1 MSCLGEIR
9 YFGICRRVGQP
20 TLCRRGH
27 RRCGVADSG
36 RWRQHDRMN
45 NDTHSNS
52 CEDHA
57 ELRTPES
64 LLSQYFGFE
73 SFRTRQAEIIR
84 HVGGGKHAMVVMP
97 TGMGKSLCYQIPA
110 LRLKAGD
117 QGLVLVLSPL
127 IALMQDQVNAL
138 RSRGIDAALINSSLD
153 REQRT
158 QRYAEVAEGKYRLLY
173 VTPER
178 FRKPE
183 FREVL
188 RNRHVSLL
196 AVDEAHCVSQW
207 GHDFRPDYS
216 RLAEIREWL
225 HGPTTIA
232 LTATATAE
240 CRADI
245 YRQLG
250 IPADEIQLFHE
261 GIDRPNL
268 KLDVREVWGDADK
281 IEVIDSTLKED
292 EYRTGSVIIYFS
304 LIKTLER
311 FSDAMLSRG
320 IDHVNYHGD
329 LPRDKRRR
337 IQNAFMSGKVDVV
350 LATNA
355 FGMGVDKEDIRIVMH
370 AETPGSVESYYQ
382 EIGRAGRDGNPS
394 LCRWLYDQNDLMTQM
409 QFIEWANPDADFY
422 SRVITLMT
430 EHPEEC
436 RGFGLDWMN
445 DRLQR
450 VSRHDHRLATAISM
464 LDRQGVIAGAR
475 PPECFEIIATPPDMF
490 RDDEFLAE
498 KKRRDQERLYGMVE
512 LASEQE
518 DRKAFLNR
526 YFLGSSGD
534 HS

>member
-1 MSCLGEIR
+1 
-9 YFGICRRVGQP
+9 
-20 TLCRRGH
+20 
-27 RRCGVADSG
+27 
-36 RWRQHDRMN
+36 MN
-45 NDTHSNS
+45 KSKHSHS
-52 CEDHA
+52 HQDQTEP
-57 ELRTPES
+57 LTPES
-64 LLSQYFGFE
+64 LLSHYFGFE
-73 SFRTRQAEIIR
+73 SFRKPQAEIIR
-84 HVGGGKHAMVVMP
+84 HVSEGKHAMVVMP

-110 LRLKAGD
+110 LSLRAGD
-117 QGLVLVLSPL
+117 QCLVLVLSPL
-127 IALMQDQVNAL
+127 IALMQDQVDSL
-138 RSRGIDAALINSSLD
+138 RVRGVDAAFINSSLG
-153 REQRT
+153 REQRL
-158 QRYAEVAEGKYRLLY
+158 QRYAEIAEGKYRLLY

-188 RNRHVSLL
+188 SNRRVTLL

-225 HGPTTIA
+225 QEPTTIA

-281 IEVIDSTLKED
+281 LDAIESTLNDD
-292 EYRTGSVIIYFS
+292 EYRSGSVIIYFA

-311 FSDAMLSRG
+311 FSDALLSRR

-337 IQNAFMSGKVDVV
+337 IQNAFMSGKADVV

-382 EIGRAGRDGNPS
+382 EIGRAGRDGKPS
-394 LCRWLYDQNDLMTQM
+394 LCRWLYDQNDLMIQM
-409 QFIEWANPDADFY
+409 QFIDWANPDADFY
-422 SRVITLMT
+422 SRVLTLMSA
-430 EHPEEC
+430 HPEEC

-445 DRLQR
+445 ERLQR

-464 LDRQGVIAGAR
+464 LDRQGVIAGSR
-475 PPECFEIIATPPDMF
+475 PPECFEIISAPPQMF
-490 RDDEFLAE
+490 QDDEFLTE

-512 LASEQE
+512 FASEHE

-526 YFLGSSGD
+526 YFLGTSTD

>member
-1 MSCLGEIR
+1 MNKSKDLQSG
-9 YFGICRRVGQP
+9 Y
-20 TLCRRGH
+20 
-27 RRCGVADSG
+27 DSTG
-36 RWRQHDRMN
+36 AP
-45 NDTHSNS
+45 S
-52 CEDHA
+52 
-57 ELRTPES
+57 PES
-64 LLSQYFGFE
+64 VLRRFFGFE
-73 SFRTRQAEIIR
+73 SFRKPQAEIIR
-84 HVGGGKHAMVVMP
+84 HVSDGKHAMVVMP

-110 LRLKAGD
+110 LMLNPDSR
-117 QGLVLVLSPL
+117 GLVLVLSPL
-127 IALMQDQVNAL
+127 IALMQDQVDSLQA
-138 RSRGIDAALINSSLD
+138 RGIDAAFINSSLG
-153 REQRT
+153 REQRL

-178 FRKPE
+178 FRKSE

-188 RNRHVSLL
+188 SEREISLL

-225 HGPTTIA
+225 NEPTTIA

-240 CRADI
+240 CREDI

-250 IPADEIQLFHE
+250 IAADEIQLFHE

-268 KLDVREVWGDADK
+268 KLDVLEVWSETDK
-281 IEVIDSTLKED
+281 IDAIESALKE
-292 EYRTGSVIIYFS
+292 ERYRTGSVIIYFS

-311 FSDAMLSRG
+311 FSDALLSRG
-320 IDHVNYHGD
+320 VDHVNYHGD

-337 IQNAFMSGKVDVV
+337 IQHAFMSGKADVV

-394 LCRWLYDQNDLMTQM
+394 LCLWLYDQNDLMTQM

-422 SRVITLMT
+422 SRVITLLL

-450 VSRHDHRLATAISM
+450 VSRHDHRLATAIAM
-464 LDRQGVIAGAR
+464 LDRQGVIAGSR
-475 PPECFEIIATPPDMF
+475 PPECFQIISQIPDMF
-490 RDDEFLAE
+490 RDDELLAN
-498 KKRRDQERLYGMVE
+498 KKRRDQERLYGMVK
-512 LASEQE
+512 LASEQD

-526 YFLGSSGD
+526 YFLGSEEDYS
-534 HS
+534 

>member
-1 MSCLGEIR
+1 MNKR
-9 YFGICRRVGQP
+9 
-20 TLCRRGH
+20 T
-27 RRCGVADSG
+27 DS
-36 RWRQHDRMN
+36 Q
-45 NDTHSNS
+45 SS
-52 CEDHA
+52 DHQSGLPRA
-57 ELRTPES
+57 ES
-64 LLSQYFGFE
+64 LLSRYFGYT
-73 SFRTRQAEIIR
+73 SFRGCQAEIIR
-84 HVGGGKHAMVVMP
+84 HVENGQHAMVVMP
-97 TGMGKSLCYQIPA
+97 TGMGKSICYQIPA
-110 LRLKAGD
+110 LSLNQVDR
-117 QGLVLVLSPL
+117 QLVLVLSPL
-127 IALMQDQVNAL
+127 IALMQDQVESL
-138 RSRGIDAALINSSLD
+138 QKRGIDAAFVNSSLS
-153 REQRT
+153 REQRLA
-158 QRYAEVAEGKYRLLY
+158 RYAEVAQGKYRLLY

-183 FREVL
+183 FLDVL
-188 RNRHVSLL
+188 ASRQIKLL

-216 RLAEIREWL
+216 RLAEIRELL
-225 HGPTTIA
+225 HEPTTIA

-240 CRADI
+240 CRVDI
-245 YRQLG
+245 YQQLG

-268 KLDVREVWGDADK
+268 RLDVREVWGDADK
-281 IEVIDSTLKED
+281 LDAIESTLRD
-292 EYRTGSVIIYFS
+292 SEYQSGSVIIYFA

-311 FSDAMLSRG
+311 FSDALLSRG
-320 IDHVNYHGD
+320 IDHVKYHGD

-337 IQNAFMSGKVDVV
+337 IQNAFMSGQADVV

-382 EIGRAGRDGNPS
+382 EIGRAGRDGNSS
-394 LCRWLYDQNDLMTQM
+394 LCLWLYDQSDLMTQM

-436 RGFGLDWMN
+436 RGFGLEWMN

-464 LDRQGVIAGAR
+464 LDRQGVIAGPR
-475 PPECFEIIATPPDMF
+475 PPDCFQIIATPPPMF
-490 RDDEFLAE
+490 QDDAFLAE

-512 LASEQE
+512 LASEQG
-518 DRKAFLNR
+518 DRKEFLNR
-526 YFLGSSGD
+526 YFLGEDED